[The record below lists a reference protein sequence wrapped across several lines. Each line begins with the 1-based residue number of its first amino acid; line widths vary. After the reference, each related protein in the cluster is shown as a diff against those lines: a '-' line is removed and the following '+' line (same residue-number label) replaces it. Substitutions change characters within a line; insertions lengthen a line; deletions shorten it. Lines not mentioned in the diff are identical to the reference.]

1 MSIKTVLFGKV
12 DLDTMATALVM
23 GVDPLR
29 QMFRCVAGSA
39 SRDDLSDS
47 STLCIEVGGS
57 GRVKENN
64 FDHHYG
70 AEVVLEKISLSA
82 AAQALERM
90 ARLIRYVDELDRGER
105 HASEEDSRKERIFP
119 SLAFLVA
126 SMLFSVK
133 DPEEQ
138 MEQGLEIL
146 REVLHSGIDPYG
158 SMEQILDAIPD
169 AREWVRQKRM
179 HELLTEEVC
188 ASAVWHTTKAGRK
201 LAIVVTEWRGAPGAL
216 YGRGAD
222 VVVALNPRHDERGK
236 VYRKFSV
243 AGAKGV
249 VVTPALERISEL
261 EDGWGGPAHGTIIGS
276 PMGESSLLPL
286 EMVVEAVMATL

>member
-1 MSIKTVLFGKV
+1 
-12 DLDTMATALVM
+12 
-23 GVDPLR
+23 
-29 QMFRCVAGSA
+29 
-39 SRDDLSDS
+39 
-47 STLCIEVGGS
+47 
-57 GRVKENN
+57 
-64 FDHHYG
+64 
-70 AEVVLEKISLSA
+70 
-82 AAQALERM
+82 M

-105 HASEEDSRKERIFP
+105 HASEERDKKEKIFP

-126 SMLFSVK
+126 SMLFAVK
-133 DPEEQ
+133 DPQEQ

-146 REVLHSGIDPYG
+146 REVLHSGVDPYG
-158 SMEQILDAIPD
+158 SMEPILDAIPD

-201 LAIVVTEWRGAPGAL
+201 LAVVVTEWRGAPGAL

-222 VVVALNPRHDERGK
+222 VVIALNPRHEERGK

-243 AGAKGV
+243 AGTKGV
-249 VVTPALERISEL
+249 VVTPALERIDEL

-276 PMGESSLLPL
+276 PVGESSLLPL
-286 EMVVEAVMATL
+286 EDVVNVVVETL